1 DYASFLADAQVKQQR
16 IFAMSEQGGPC
27 RVPIARLPGTAAPGS
42 QEKRS
47 PRRGEHTRQIL
58 SELGLDAARQQELFN
73 AGIVQS

>member
-1 DYASFLADAQVKQQR
+1 
-16 IFAMSEQGGPC
+16 MSEQGGPC
-27 RVPIARLPGTAAPGS
+27 RVPIARLPGTAASGS

-58 SELGLDAARQQELFN
+58 GELGLDAVRQQELFD